1 MVGLVFYVLFGG
13 KGSLIFHIKKLFG
26 INCYKIDVFTINE
39 EAMRHCCLLLYKKN
53 TGQIAPP
60 RSQQL
65 CEYLLRLRLVD
76 KLCE

>member
-39 EAMRHCCLLLYKKN
+39 EAMRHCCLLLYKKYGADCS
-53 TGQIAPP
+53 TP
-60 RSQQL
+60 
-65 CEYLLRLRLVD
+65 
-76 KLCE
+76 